1 MTFSRLLLGLF
12 ISTLVSSCGGGGDVS
27 PGPTGDPN
35 ALIYVSKIGLSTGL
49 DYAFSGTTVQFV
61 GGVCGGGYGRLST
74 MWTYGDGASGTSSS
88 HYYSSPGNPVTVR
101 VTCTDASNNDK
112 KYGITQFDFT
122 VAP

>member
-35 ALIYVSKIGLSTGL
+35 APIYVSAVRFSSGANVASAGQPVQ
-49 DYAFSGTTVQFV
+49 FSG
-61 GGVCGGGYGRLST
+61 GICSGGYGGLFA
-74 MWTYGDGASGTSSS
+74 MWSYGDESPNGTSNS
-88 HYYSSPGNPVTVR
+88 HTYARSGSYLLR

-112 KYGITQFDFT
+112 KYGITTFSVT